1 MKKAGRKSRVRV
13 PLKVSKIMFVG
24 PVTDT
29 ILYRFLFY
37 TKMLAVPNVTILH
50 FIWYGIYRYRYP
62 CERYR
67 YTKYIDAKYRTE
79 LQCMIT

>member
-50 FIWYGIYRYRYP
+50 FIWYGTV
-62 CERYR
+62 
-67 YTKYIDAKYRTE
+67 YTAIVTLARGTGTRNI
-79 LQCMIT
+79 LMPSTARSFSA